1 MPTLPWITAV
11 HLLGASSL
19 TWPPTGKLR
28 RRLTLTSDPGATLMV
43 SFFSGSFPGFK
54 MSDNFIVRLSTVS
67 LRKITGS
74 WSKKKIFFFCNFELQ
89 KNINIFNT
97 QNQAALLSRSEEDT
111 QKNLAENSL
120 QYCKPTWIKFKVVNI
135 SQREPV

>member
-1 MPTLPWITAV
+1 MRKVLQLFLHRRFIKHISIKKSKPKQIYCLYNACIVKFKTLSWDDRKVTCSKLHSKMPMLPCITAV

-67 LRKITGS
+67 LGKITGS
-74 WSKKKIFFFCNFELQ
+74 WSKKK
-89 KNINIFNT
+89 
-97 QNQAALLSRSEEDT
+97 S
-111 QKNLAENSL
+111 
-120 QYCKPTWIKFKVVNI
+120 
-135 SQREPV
+135 

>member
-1 MPTLPWITAV
+1 MKKVLQLFLHRRFIKHLYKEIKTKANLLSIQWMYCKVLNTAMRLYKGYMFKTAVLPWITAV

-28 RRLTLTSDPGATLMV
+28 RRFTLTSDPGATLMV

-67 LRKITGS
+67 LGKITGS
-74 WSKKKIFFFCNFELQ
+74 CSKKK
-89 KNINIFNT
+89 
-97 QNQAALLSRSEEDT
+97 S
-111 QKNLAENSL
+111 
-120 QYCKPTWIKFKVVNI
+120 
-135 SQREPV
+135 